1 MKTNYWIVQTDTG
14 WAPRREGASRV
25 SRRVD
30 TQAEAEALATKY
42 LRNNGG
48 GERITQGKDGKI
60 RSKDTI
66 NASDPFPPKDTEH

>member
-1 MKTNYWIVQTDTG
+1 MKTNYWIVQSGEG
-14 WAPRREGASRV
+14 WAPRRECASRV
-25 SRRVD
+25 SRCVD
-30 TQAEAEALATKY
+30 TQAEAEVLATQY

-66 NASDPFPPKDTEH
+66 NAFDPFPPRDWEH